1 MFILFST
8 IIIFILPQDASRLQ
22 SRIRYTQKNSSR
34 STPTSPSRSREP
46 QCTCMT
52 PEQVSSMRSQRNS
65 RIRGNTMQIK
75 LCDMWFHVFNH
86 RDLQTTSVFNF
97 FTFFT
102 ASTPCGM
109 SGSSSRDNGYGHS
122 SSKRKQSSQST
133 PSSPTRLRK
142 AQCTCVATDPSMQ
155 QLQQQQLQ
163 GQNGRGNLKG
173 I

>member
-1 MFILFST
+1 MILYISSNNFS
-8 IIIFILPQDASRLQ
+8 IQF
-22 SRIRYTQKNSSR
+22 
-34 STPTSPSRSREP
+34 
-46 QCTCMT
+46 C
-52 PEQVSSMRSQRNS
+52 
-65 RIRGNTMQIK
+65 
-75 LCDMWFHVFNH
+75 
-86 RDLQTTSVFNF
+86 
-97 FTFFT
+97 TFFT

-173 I
+173 ILNNIHQPAVTIFCKLYLKCSHTNDTISI